1 MKHTTG
7 RKTTRLSPLELEALL
22 AYGARATWPAG
33 FVVYQRGTPAD
44 GVFVVLRGRVVLRS
58 RVKAGRGFVPG
69 IACEGETFGS
79 EGLGPDGRYVTDAR
93 AEDEVETLHLSGQRF
108 RALVR
113 ERPQDALSLI
123 GQIMAE
129 RTVLLDKLR
138 ELTTMS
144 VEQRLIAAL
153 LRLGSSHTFTK
164 PDGSIELCAQRY
176 RVLCEMVGATRES
189 VSLVLGRLVG
199 EGLVQRDGNVYVV
212 SPDAALA
219 ERLGG
224 SRSETLVLVGDSSS
238 SGAERAM
245 LS

>member
-1 MKHTTG
+1 VKQPTA
-7 RKTTRLSPLELEALL
+7 RRIARLSPAELEALL

-33 FVVYQRGTPAD
+33 FVVYQRGSPAD

-79 EGLGPDGRYVTDAR
+79 EGLGPDARYVTDAR
-93 AEDEVETLHLSGQRF
+93 AEDQVETLHLSGNRF

-113 ERPQDALSLI
+113 ELPQAALSLM
-123 GQIMAE
+123 GQVMAE

-144 VEQRLIAAL
+144 VEQRLITAL
-153 LRLGSSHTFTK
+153 LRLSSSQTFTK

-199 EGLVQRDGNVYVV
+199 EGLVRRDGNVYVV
-212 SPDAALA
+212 SADAALA

-224 SRSETLVLVGDSSS
+224 RGDALVLVGDTTA
-238 SGAERAM
+238 AEQAM
-245 LS
+245 LN